1 MNAEDL
7 TVIRSPAA
15 CQIKADC
22 HDLASEVGVPLESVS
37 WMRGLPHTNTPFHL
51 KITVS
56 GINAIREV
64 EFTQDQIL
72 GYPTGHTTT
81 EVQEKIRAALE
92 SILPDLE
99 EN

>member
-1 MNAEDL
+1 MNAEEL

-22 HDLASEVGVPLESVS
+22 RDHASQVGVPLESVS
-37 WMRGLPHTNTPFHL
+37 WGRDVVHTSTPFQL
-51 KITVS
+51 TITAR
-56 GINAIREV
+56 GIMRQIT
-64 EFTQDQIL
+64 FTQDQIL
-72 GYPTGHTTT
+72 GYPTGQTTT
-81 EVQEKIRAALE
+81 EAQEKIRAALE